1 MGWFWYDMDNSPPLA
16 MRHDAIERACTRQ
29 LSSLAAAQ
37 WQGACQALHG
47 MQLRRLR
54 RNVFGDSAAVSA
66 CEKGKQWKVALG
78 IWAMVAKNMGLDL
91 KMLG

>member
-1 MGWFWYDMDNSPPLA
+1 
-16 MRHDAIERACTRQ
+16 MRHDACMERACTRQ
-29 LSSLAAAQ
+29 LSSLAGAQ
-37 WQGACQALHG
+37 SWQGACQALHG

-78 IWAMVAKNMGLDL
+78 IWAMVAKNMDCLTMEDQYRENSGL
-91 KMLG
+91 LGY